1 MNLLAIDSG
10 NSRIK
15 WGLHGPG
22 GWVVR
27 GASNQDRLDELAF
40 AWKNLQPASVIG
52 SNVAGK
58 DIQDRI
64 EAQLSGFAFTWVEA
78 KRSQCGVLN
87 GYTVPGQLGPD
98 RWAALIGAR
107 KLLATGG
114 LVVSLGTA
122 LTVDILNCDGK
133 FEGGIIAPGLQ
144 TMLDALKRSTRLD
157 PATGH
162 FAFPATNT
170 SDAVMS
176 GAILSLA
183 GIIDKISRI
192 RGNPECLLNGGDAEL
207 VFPHLETRARIVD
220 NLVLEGLV
228 LISGDKA

>member
-27 GASNQDRLDELAF
+27 GASDQDRLDELAF

-122 LTVDILNCDGK
+122 LTVDILNRDGK

-170 SDAVMS
+170 SDAVLS
-176 GAILSLA
+176 GAILALA
-183 GIIDKISRI
+183 GTIDKISRI

-207 VFPHLETRARIVD
+207 VFPHLETRARVVD

-228 LISGDKA
+228 LISGDKT

>member
-15 WGLHGPG
+15 WGLRGPG
-22 GWVVR
+22 GWIVR
-27 GASNQDRLDELAF
+27 GASDQAGIEELAL
-40 AWKNLQPASVIG
+40 AWESLQPASVIG

-58 DIQDRI
+58 AIQDRI
-64 EAQLSGFAFTWVEA
+64 EALLPGSAFTWIEA
-78 KRSQCGVLN
+78 QRSQCGVLN

-98 RWAALIGAR
+98 RWAALIGAK
-107 KLLATGG
+107 KLLAMGG

-122 LTVDILNCDGK
+122 LTVDILDRDGK
-133 FEGGIIAPGLQ
+133 FAGGIIAPGLQ
-144 TMLDALKRSTRLD
+144 AMLDALKRSTRLD
-157 PATGH
+157 PSAGH
-162 FAFPATNT
+162 FAFPPKNT
-170 SDAVMS
+170 DDAVWS

-183 GIIDKISRI
+183 GTIDKISRL

-207 VFPHLETRARIVD
+207 VLPHLETRTRIVD

-228 LISGDKA
+228 LISGEKG